1 MDSREMYNAT
11 THLSPLLTWEND
23 WIHFG
28 TGSEIKY
35 DLLEKL
41 IEET

>member
-1 MDSREMYNAT
+1 
-11 THLSPLLTWEND
+11 LSPLLTCEND
-23 WIHFG
+23 WIDFG